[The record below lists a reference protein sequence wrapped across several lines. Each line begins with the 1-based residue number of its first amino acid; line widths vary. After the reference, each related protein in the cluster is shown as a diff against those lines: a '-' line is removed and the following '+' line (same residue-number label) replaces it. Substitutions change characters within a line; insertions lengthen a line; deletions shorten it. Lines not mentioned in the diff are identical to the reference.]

1 MVEKILEFSR
11 LLRKGGINVSLSQIT
26 AAIRAV
32 AEIGFHQEDFYHA
45 LACTMITEK
54 VDKPLFDKLFRLFFY
69 VLPESDVNKRKE
81 ESNLSESE
89 LDATSQTSILVKS
102 VEGFGQGRG
111 GGASPAALLVKA
123 VREGNYPLLERLAQI
138 AFRSIEP
145 LRRENLSKLEELIVQ
160 AKVSIGWYEAVNRLE
175 RIKEKEKIN
184 EITYSKWQEC
194 LNYLETRI
202 KEYIEDFFVK
212 TFGEEAL
219 EEIVSINNLKQ
230 KEFYQLNNIEVD
242 EIKKRITKLAR
253 KLASKYARRYRR
265 AKHGEIDL
273 RRTVKNALKTGGT
286 PIRLGHRKK
295 KLSKPEIVLLCDVSG
310 SVAIFSEFMLQLV
323 YTIQNRFK
331 SVRSFLFVDRIEEVT
346 NYFQGEDI
354 EIALQKAFSNAN
366 FSSSGFS
373 DYGKV
378 FTIFATKYLHTIS
391 PRSTVIIL
399 GDARNNWRADERE
412 YLKLISESVRK
423 VLWFNPQPQ
432 IAWDTEDSIMKIYA
446 PYCRQVFECRNLAQL
461 EEVIEAIL

>member
-1 MVEKILEFSR
+1 MIEKKVLEFGR
-11 LLRKGGINVSLSQIT
+11 LLRKGGISVSLAQIT
-26 AAIRAV
+26 AAIQAV
-32 AEIGFHQEDFYHA
+32 AEIGLNPEDFYHA
-45 LACTMITEK
+45 LACTMIAEK
-54 VDKPLFDKLFRLFFY
+54 ADKPLFDKLFRLFFY
-69 VLPESDVNKRKE
+69 VLPDSENKNRK
-81 ESNLSESE
+81 ESNLSDPETNALS
-89 LDATSQTSILVKS
+89 DVSALVKT
-102 VEGFGQGRG
+102 VEGSGQGRG
-111 GGASPAALLVKA
+111 GGASPALLLVKA

-138 AFRSIEP
+138 AFKSIEP
-145 LRRENLSKLEELIVQ
+145 LKREDLSKLDDLVVQ

-175 RIKEKEKIN
+175 RIREKERIS

-212 TFGEEAL
+212 SFGKEAL
-219 EEIVSINNLKQ
+219 EEIVAKNNLKQ
-230 KEFYQLNNIEVD
+230 KEFYQLNNIEID

-265 AKHGEIDL
+265 AKHGDIDL

-286 PIRLGHRKK
+286 PIRLRYRKK

-310 SVAIFSEFMLQLV
+310 SVALFSEFMLQLV

-331 SVRSFLFVDRIEEVT
+331 SVRSFLFVDRVEEVT

-354 EIALQKAFSNAN
+354 EAAIQKAFSNAN

-378 FTIFATKYLHTIS
+378 FTIFATKYLNTIS
-391 PRSTVIIL
+391 PRSTLIIL
-399 GDARNNWRADERE
+399 GDARNNWRADERD
-412 YLKLISESVRK
+412 YLKQISETVKK

-432 IAWDTEDSIMKIYA
+432 KAWDTEDSIMKIYA